1 MIDLKLD
8 VHTHTVASGHAYST
22 IEEMARTAAD
32 KGLELLG
39 ITEHGPSIPG
49 TCDPLYFM
57 NMHVVPRRM
66 YGIELM
72 LGAEVDIIDYD
83 GNIDLGMP
91 HLDRLDLTIA
101 GIHKQC
107 YTPGTVDENTSAVIG
122 AIRNPQVDIISHPA
136 DGAATVDFESIV
148 RAAAEN
154 GTLLEINNHSL
165 APARNLTAARDNN
178 IELLKLCRRYDLPVI
193 LGSDAHISFDIGR
206 HDRLDELIELV
217 GFPVELIVNRS
228 VDIFK
233 GPLKKRL
240 IR

>member
-1 MIDLKLD
+1 M
-8 VHTHTVASGHAYST
+8 
-22 IEEMARTAAD
+22 
-32 KGLELLG
+32 
-39 ITEHGPSIPG
+39 
-49 TCDPLYFM
+49 
-57 NMHVVPRRM
+57 
-66 YGIELM
+66 
-72 LGAEVDIIDYD
+72 
-83 GNIDLGMP
+83 
-91 HLDRLDLTIA
+91 
-101 GIHKQC
+101 
-107 YTPGTVDENTSAVIG
+107 DENTSAVIG

-233 GPLKKRL
+233 GTLKKRL